1 MKIKKFIAPD
11 IRRAIKM
18 VRDEQGP
25 DAVIISNR
33 RVEGG
38 VEIISAADYDEELID
53 SNSAEFNGN
62 ALDKNKDSGKGDAL
76 TAYSAVNGYAKYKNS
91 DDSSDLDNSTSAK
104 IDDRVLTELRQ
115 ELKYLRS
122 IVENRFFDFE
132 WLAYSNNNPINAE
145 IIKRLINSGISI
157 KLAKDIVKDLP
168 YTDSI
173 ERGWSSAL
181 RLLSQKLSVINE
193 DILDNG
199 GVIALVGPTG
209 VGKTTTVAKL
219 AARYALRRG
228 VRHVSLITTDNYRVG
243 AHEQL
248 RTYGR
253 LLDIP
258 VKHALN
264 KEELQA
270 HLDDSLN
277 KDLVLI
283 DTAGMSQ
290 RDIRLSEQLAVLKE
304 TKSNMKV
311 FLVLS
316 ATSQLDGLN
325 ETINVFRDV
334 QPDGCIITKL
344 DESTTLGPVL
354 SAIIDKNITLAYVS
368 DGQRVPE
375 DLHLA
380 RVDRLINEENFN
392 IYKDKE
398 GENNDELLRF
408 TMGRTLTNAH

>member
-1 MKIKKFIAPD
+1 
-11 IRRAIKM
+11 
-18 VRDEQGP
+18 
-25 DAVIISNR
+25 
-33 RVEGG
+33 
-38 VEIISAADYDEELID
+38 
-53 SNSAEFNGN
+53 
-62 ALDKNKDSGKGDAL
+62 
-76 TAYSAVNGYAKYKNS
+76 
-91 DDSSDLDNSTSAK
+91 
-104 IDDRVLTELRQ
+104 
-115 ELKYLRS
+115 
-122 IVENRFFDFE
+122 
-132 WLAYSNNNPINAE
+132 
-145 IIKRLINSGISI
+145 
-157 KLAKDIVKDLP
+157 
-168 YTDSI
+168 
-173 ERGWSSAL
+173 
-181 RLLSQKLSVINE
+181 
-193 DILDNG
+193 
-199 GVIALVGPTG
+199 
-209 VGKTTTVAKL
+209 
-219 AARYALRRG
+219 
-228 VRHVSLITTDNYRVG
+228 
-243 AHEQL
+243 
-248 RTYGR
+248 
-253 LLDIP
+253 
-258 VKHALN
+258 
-264 KEELQA
+264 
-270 HLDDSLN
+270 
-277 KDLVLI
+277 
-283 DTAGMSQ
+283 MSQ